1 MKKILSAAAALVLA
15 AALCLTSCG
24 DEDSS
29 SGSISKAADSSS
41 VSSTVSETESLS
53 DGGGTSEAQESS
65 EAALPADTSV
75 SENSSAESSEPDAEI
90 VPPEDS
96 SESSEPVQSGSL
108 SGKWELEELSSE
120 KMTIK
125 GDILG
130 VPVAVLFQFEFKD
143 DGTVEIMQS
152 EYGKDIKRQSANWQE
167 KDGGISLQNAEGK
180 EITFFALVDGRLT
193 GKLGS
198 SELKLVHVDEFSTV
212 DLSSEPE
219 DDSTPAE
226 SLSKEQVVGKWVLY
240 EIREGTLVMKDNFM
254 GTPVS
259 EMIQFTFLEDGTGTA
274 TRKEDEETE
283 TDAFS
288 WTLSDDT
295 LSVTDEELSQFQLKD
310 GLLVTTFYESGNK
323 VVIKLRKES

>member
-1 MKKILSAAAALVLA
+1 M
-15 AALCLTSCG
+15 
-24 DEDSS
+24 
-29 SGSISKAADSSS
+29 
-41 VSSTVSETESLS
+41 
-53 DGGGTSEAQESS
+53 
-65 EAALPADTSV
+65 
-75 SENSSAESSEPDAEI
+75 
-90 VPPEDS
+90 
-96 SESSEPVQSGSL
+96 
-108 SGKWELEELSSE
+108 
-120 KMTIK
+120 
-125 GDILG
+125 
-130 VPVAVLFQFEFKD
+130 
-143 DGTVEIMQS
+143 
-152 EYGKDIKRQSANWQE
+152 
-167 KDGGISLQNAEGK
+167 
-180 EITFFALVDGRLT
+180 
-193 GKLGS
+193 
-198 SELKLVHVDEFSTV
+198 DEFSTV